1 MSRNNSDY
9 INEYMKK
16 NYYSICLSLKYAKDG
31 EIIDWLNEQRE
42 WGYSYN
48 EIART
53 ALREYF
59 EEEKRNRHA

>member
-1 MSRNNSDY
+1 MSRNSSDY

-16 NYYSICLSLKYAKDG
+16 NYYSIRLALKYAQDG
-31 EIIDWLNEQRE
+31 EIIDWLNEQRD

-59 EEEKRNRHA
+59 EEEKRNGNA